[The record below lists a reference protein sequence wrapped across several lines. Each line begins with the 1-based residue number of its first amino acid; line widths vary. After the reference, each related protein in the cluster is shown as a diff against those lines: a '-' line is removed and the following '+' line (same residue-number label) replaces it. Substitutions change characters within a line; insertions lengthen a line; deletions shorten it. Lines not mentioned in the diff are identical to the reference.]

1 MNTYDE
7 NLQMYDNN
15 DDSSEADA
23 VVLTT
28 QRIVDH
34 FLCRLEAL
42 IIKLNNI
49 L

>member
-28 QRIVDH
+28 
-34 FLCRLEAL
+34 E
-42 IIKLNNI
+42 NS
-49 L
+49 